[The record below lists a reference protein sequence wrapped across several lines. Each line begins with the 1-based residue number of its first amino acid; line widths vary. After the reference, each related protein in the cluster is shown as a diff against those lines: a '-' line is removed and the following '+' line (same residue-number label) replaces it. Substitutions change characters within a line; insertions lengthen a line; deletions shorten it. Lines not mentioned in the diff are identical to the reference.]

1 MMMNSIALAV
11 VLLYTSAQAQTNDH
25 LNEQGDC
32 NSILTNPIITR
43 LRQQYL
49 ELVNREAEFSV
60 RYGKDHA
67 AVVNLRRQIYD
78 IKSSVLSEFRRL
90 AENRNCPI
98 EIDKYCFPDCLERK

>member
-1 MMMNSIALAV
+1 MKMNYIALAV

-25 LNEQGDC
+25 LNEQRDC
-32 NSILTNPIITR
+32 NSILTNSIITR

-67 AVVNLRRQIYD
+67 AVVNLRRQISD
-78 IKSSVLSEFRRL
+78 IKSSILNEFRRI
-90 AENRNCPI
+90 ADNMNCPI
-98 EIDKYCFPDCLERK
+98 EIDKYCFPDCLERR